1 MKLRFRLA
9 WLALLLVPLAAP
21 AAEAQGTAPG
31 AVPAVVSFGGM
42 FQMLVAL
49 LVVLAAIVGTGWLL
63 KRFGP
68 TQLGPG
74 GAMKVLGGV
83 AVGPRERLVLVEV
96 GDTWLIVGVAQGQV
110 TAVHTMARPAGG
122 VPQPLAA
129 SSGSPFAE
137 RLKQMLGPRQG

>member
-1 MKLRFRLA
+1 MMVRFRLT
-9 WLALLLVPLAAP
+9 WLALMLVPLAAP
-21 AAEAQGTAPG
+21 AAEVQGAT
-31 AVPAVVSFGGM
+31 PAVASSLSFGGM
-42 FQMLVAL
+42 FQVLFAL
-49 LVVLAAIVGTGWLL
+49 LAVLAAIVGTAWLL

-110 TAVHTMARPAGG
+110 SAIHTMTRPADSAQRSEGTS
-122 VPQPLAA
+122 AT
-129 SSGSPFAE
+129 SPFAE
-137 RLKQMLGPRQG
+137 RLKQMLGPKQG